1 MSQRIHDSGVLMAPP
16 QTTPAV
22 PGATPAVPRVAGVIL
37 AGGAARRMQT
47 GGHAID
53 KGLLLLDGLPLVLW
67 QIRQLAP
74 QVQHLLV
81 NANRHLPWYQRF
93 GYPVIPDR
101 FPGQPGPLAGIHAAL
116 LATDA
121 EWLAVSACDTP
132 FMPADWVGRLLDAA
146 RHARRPLAYAAD
158 PAGQEHPLVAVIHR
172 DLLPSLTETLK
183 AGQYRVR
190 AFYRQHHA
198 LVVPFDDEAAFFN
211 INTPD
216 AWHEAKRIMST
227 TTSSPYPAATS
238 LSSLEQAEHGFD
250 ARSVGLEQARALI
263 ARHVPTPVSV
273 ETVPLGES
281 LGRILASAI
290 EAPFDVPGHDNAA
303 MDGYALRHA
312 DLDPTAETRLPV
324 AGRTL
329 AGDVPA
335 PMLPAGQAQRIM
347 TGAPMPGG
355 ADTVV
360 MQEDVGLLAG
370 QPGSTAPESAS
381 ILVPPGVRAGQHVRH
396 RGEDMRTGDVA
407 LPAGRRLT
415 PADIGVAAS
424 LGLGSLPVW
433 RQLRIGCLST
443 GNELRQLGEQRADG
457 QIFDS
462 NRHTLLALARQQGFE
477 AVDLGALPDQPDALK
492 TALTDAATRV
502 DVILTTGGAA
512 GGDADLIQQVAAAAG
527 EARAWKL
534 RLRPGRPLIVG
545 RIGRAILFGLP
556 GNPVAAFI
564 SYRFVIGDALRQM
577 AGAAPESL
585 HPIRARA
592 GAPFGKKAG
601 RTEYQ
606 RVRLHRDEQGRPVA
620 TPSGS
625 QSSAMMRTLA
635 DADGVAVLP
644 EDLGPVAE
652 GDWIDVVPLHGLMG

>member
-1 MSQRIHDSGVLMAPP
+1 MNPLMDKDIQIP
-16 QTTPAV
+16 
-22 PGATPAVPRVAGVIL
+22 PRVAGVIL
-37 AGGAARRMQT
+37 AGGSARRMQT

-53 KGLLLLDGLPLVLW
+53 KGLLLLGDLPLVLW

-74 QVQHLLV
+74 QVNHLLV

-121 EWLAVSACDTP
+121 EWLAVTACDTP
-132 FMPADWVGRLLDAA
+132 FTSPDWVGQLLTAA
-146 RHARRPLAYAAD
+146 RHERRWLAHAAD
-158 PAGQEHPLVAVIHR
+158 PTGRAHPLLAVVHR
-172 DLLPSLTETLK
+172 SLLASLTETLT
-183 AGQYRVR
+183 AGQHRVQ
-190 AFYRQHHA
+190 AFYRQHDA
-198 LVVPFDDEAAFFN
+198 LIVPFEHEAAFFN

-216 AWHEAKRIMST
+216 AWHEATRIMST
-227 TTSSPYPAATS
+227 TTSTPFPAEMS
-238 LSSLEQAEHGFD
+238 LSRLEQAEHGFD
-250 ARSVGLEQARALI
+250 PRAVPVAQARVLI
-263 ARHVPTPVSV
+263 ARYVPTPVSI
-273 ETVPLGES
+273 ETVSLGES

-290 EAPFDVPGHDNAA
+290 EAPFDLPGHDNAA
-303 MDGYALRHA
+303 MDGYALRHV
-312 DLDPTAETRLPV
+312 DLDPTADSRLPV

-329 AGDVPA
+329 AGDAPA
-335 PMLPAGQAQRIM
+335 PVLPAGQAQRIM
-347 TGAPMPGG
+347 TGAPMPVG

-360 MQEDVGLLAG
+360 MQEDVRLLEGEAG
-370 QPGSTAPESAS
+370 HADAAADATGACIVVS
-381 ILVPPGVRAGQHVRH
+381 PGVRAGQHVRR

-424 LGLGSLPVW
+424 LGLSSLPVW
-433 RQLRIGCLST
+433 RRLRIGCLST
-443 GNELRQLGEQRADG
+443 GNELKQLGEQRADA

-462 NRHTLLALARQQGFE
+462 NRHTLLAMARQQGFE
-477 AVDLGALPDQPDALK
+477 AVDLGALPDQPDALR
-492 TALTDAATRV
+492 TALIEAATRV

-512 GGDADLIQQVAAAAG
+512 AGDADLIQQVTDTAG

-545 RIGRAILFGLP
+545 RIGPAILFGLP

-564 SYRFVIGDALRQM
+564 SYRFIIGDALRQM
-577 AGAAPESL
+577 AGAAPETL
-585 HPIRARA
+585 QTIRARA
-592 GAPFGKKAG
+592 GAPFEKKAG

-620 TPSGS
+620 TVNGS

-644 EDLGPVAE
+644 EALGPVAE
-652 GDWIDVVPLHGLMG
+652 GDWIDVIPLHGLMG